1 MEIVIKPMTRE
12 LCHEFYKEFV
22 LDLALFVNPEQY
34 RPQIYN
40 KEACDAYYDRHKRLG
55 RYHMAITLQEKPIGE
70 IILKNID
77 QIKNSCTMGITMVN
91 DNYKGKG
98 YGTAAEKKVL
108 HLAFQILG
116 FETVYA
122 DSLLGNL
129 RSQRVLKKVGFEEI
143 GRDDTFIY
151 YQCTKSDWK
160 KRPYLKTV
168 PVRLV

>member
-12 LCHEFYKEFV
+12 LCHAFYKEFV
-22 LDLALFVNPEQY
+22 LDLALFENPEQY
-34 RPQIYN
+34 KPHIYS
-40 KEACDAYYDRHKRLG
+40 KEACDAYYDRHIRLG

-77 QIKNSCTMGITMVN
+77 LTKGCCTMGITMVN

-98 YGTAAEKKVL
+98 YGTAAEKKIL
-108 HLAFQILG
+108 HWAFQILG

-129 RSQRVLKKVGFEEI
+129 RSQHVLKKVGFEEI
-143 GRDDTFIY
+143 GRDNSFVY
-151 YQCTKSDWK
+151 YRCTKAAWK
-160 KRPYLKTV
+160 RRPYLETV
-168 PVRLV
+168 PVRLI